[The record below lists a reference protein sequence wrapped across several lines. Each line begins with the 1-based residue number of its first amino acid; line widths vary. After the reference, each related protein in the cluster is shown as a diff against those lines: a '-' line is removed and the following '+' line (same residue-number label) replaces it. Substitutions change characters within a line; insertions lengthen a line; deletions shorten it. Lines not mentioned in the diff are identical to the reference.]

1 MENYASWQTRI
12 RGGVYSVFAAAAL
25 VAGTSFAGGAS
36 VDGTDFVVSADSGET
51 YTHSTAIGNYARLVK
66 RGAGEVVLTAA
77 SSGFAGSV
85 VVEAG
90 TLTVSHVDAVGGSS
104 VAIEVKSGAT
114 LWLKVPGQGQNT
126 VAFPHAVT
134 IAGKGVGDNG
144 ALRYTNTGSTN
155 AENLL
160 TSLTLSAD
168 ATIDVSTRWGM
179 GNGKILDLNG
189 HTLTRIGAGNWM
201 VYNHIKSTGAPGEVN
216 NVYGTL
222 TMQGTPDIDENVTVV
237 VTNVATSSF
246 IGMWG
251 VTSSDT
257 IKGPIKLY
265 SGRNITAQSGT
276 SKTSN
281 HIGPLHLAGP
291 NNGQATLTS
300 QYEKDN
306 VVYAR
311 MMSVDGPITSDTGM
325 GLAVSGKGSIWFN
338 SDVSIPG
345 NTYVQGTGNLY
356 LSGENSRRDM
366 KLALRGSTTT
376 THEAGRTYLRM
387 LRVANGGTAASGE
400 KAQLRQRGGVI
411 GVGSGDNARIG
422 ETPGHR
428 AYYTL
433 EGGKLFT
440 SNLVYV
446 AEKPGSFGAVRQ
458 TGGYFES
465 YRSPASEGSAI
476 IIGRGGNALF
486 VQTGGTN
493 DFSHANSKGD
503 QNFRVGIGSTNGV
516 AEVTISGEGTEFR
529 TSGLVLGGAS
539 TAPSTNILNLASGA
553 KLKVNRF
560 KKYENA
566 HAKTFSVVNADG
578 GILAPTFSWGL
589 TGSASD
595 AKRNPDHFVVWE
607 NGFIVDTTE
616 NASKNSSG
624 ADATTLTFH
633 FDKPTGKGVES
644 ITLPADVASKNY
656 IGIGRIVIED
666 ETGWG
671 ASAYAEFDF
680 ATEKLT
686 DAVVTSRGCD
696 YSDNAKAY
704 LESPDGKARYECG
717 ITLTSNDGK
726 CGPLVKRGAP
736 GLILN
741 SADSTIDGGYVVE
754 EGSLALAVIPNDAV
768 PVRVASGATL
778 NLNDKGALT
787 ASTFEGAGRVTKGNV
802 TVTQAVKA
810 TCADLFAGNAA
821 TFNGDLTLGDNA
833 VFEITDA
840 ENLPSYKDASTAVAL
855 TANAISGEPA
865 LLLTNGDGTPYAGS
879 DAAQWVLKLSG
890 DGTTLTF
897 GCDKPLV
904 MVIR

>member
-1 MENYASWQTRI
+1 MNMLKLVGI
-12 RGGVYSVFAAAAL
+12 RGEGRFCLLISAIVSLSASFCAFAESAAP
-25 VAGTSFAGGAS
+25 
-36 VDGTDFVVSADSGET
+36 DGTDFVVSADSGET
-51 YTHSTAIGNYARLVK
+51 YTYSTAVGNYTRLVK
-66 RGAGEVVLTAA
+66 RGAGEVVLTVA
-77 SSGFAGSV
+77 SSGFKGSV
-85 VVEAG
+85 VVEDG
-90 TLTVSHVDAVGGSS
+90 TLTISHVDAVGGNS
-104 VAIEVKSGAT
+104 VAIEVKPGAT
-114 LWLKVPGQGQNT
+114 LWLKVPGKGQNSN
-126 VAFPHAVT
+126 VAFPHNVT
-134 IAGKGVGDNG
+134 IAGKGVGNNG

-155 AENLL
+155 ADSLL
-160 TSLTLSAD
+160 NRLELSAD
-168 ATIDVSTRWGM
+168 ATIDVSARWGM
-179 GNGKILDLNG
+179 GNDKELDLKG

-201 VYNHIKSTGAPGEVN
+201 VYNHIKSTGAAGEVN

-237 VTNVATSSF
+237 VTNIDEKCF
-246 IGMWG
+246 IGLWS
-251 VTSSDT
+251 VTSTDT

-265 SGRNITAQSGT
+265 SGRNITAQSGVA
-276 SKTSN
+276 KTSN

-291 NNGQATLTS
+291 KDGSATLNS
-300 QYEKDN
+300 EHN
-306 VVYAR
+306 NNAR
-311 MMSVDGPITSDTGM
+311 MMSVDGAITSDDGM
-325 GLAVSGKGSIWFN
+325 GLAVNGKGDVWFN
-338 SDVSIPG
+338 SDVSISG
-345 NTYVQGTGNLY
+345 NTYVKGTGNLY
-356 LSGENSRRDM
+356 LSGEDSRRDM

-400 KAQLRQRGGVI
+400 KAQLRQTGGVI

-446 AEKPGSFGAVRQ
+446 AEKAGSFGAVRQ

-529 TSGLVLGGAS
+529 TSGLVLGGSS

-560 KKYENA
+560 KKHENA
-566 HAKTFSVVNADG
+566 NAKTLSVVNADG

-589 TGSASD
+589 TASVSD

-616 NASKNSSG
+616 NATKNSSG

-644 ITLPADVASKNY
+644 ITLPADVASKSY

-680 ATEKLT
+680 ATKKLT
-686 DAVVTSRGCD
+686 KAVITSRGCN

-704 LESPDGKARYECG
+704 LESPDGKTRYECG
-717 ITLTSNDGK
+717 ITLTRNDGK
-726 CGPLVKRGAP
+726 CGPLVKRGEP

-741 SADSTIDGGYVVE
+741 SADSTIDGGYTVE
-754 EGSLALAVIPNDAV
+754 GGELALGVVPSVAV
-768 PVRVASGATL
+768 PVSVASGATL
-778 NLNDKGALT
+778 NLNDKGDLT
-787 ASTFEGAGRVTKGNV
+787 ASTFAGAGRVINGNT
-802 TVTQAVKA
+802 TVTEAIKVK
-810 TCADLFAGNAA
+810 CADIFAERAA
-821 TFNGDLTLGDNA
+821 TFGGNLTIADGA
-833 VFEITDA
+833 VLEITDA
-840 ENLPSYKDASTAVAL
+840 EDLDGYKDKGRVDAL
-855 TANAISGEPA
+855 TVTGTISGEPSVKF
-865 LLLTNGDGTPYAGS
+865 TNS
-879 DAAQWVLKLSG
+879 
-890 DGTTLTF
+890 DGTTATVPDSWKVRLSSDGKSLKF
-897 GCDKPLV
+897 GCDKGLL
-904 MVIR
+904 IIIK

>member
-1 MENYASWQTRI
+1 MKNRLLLCTA
-12 RGGVYSVFAAAAL
+12 ALAAAL
-25 VAGTSFAGGAS
+25 AHDAFAGSAAADGS
-36 VDGTDFVVSADSGET
+36 VFVVAAASGET
-51 YTHSTAIGNYARLVK
+51 YTYSSAVGNYARLVK

-90 TLTVSHVDAVGGSS
+90 TLTISHVNAVGGNS
-104 VAIEVKSGAT
+104 VPIEVEDGAT

-168 ATIDVSTRWGM
+168 ATVNVSTRWGM
-179 GNGKILDLNG
+179 GNGKILDLKG
-189 HTLTRIGAGNWM
+189 HTLTRIGAANWM

-265 SGRNITAQSGT
+265 SGRNITAQSGEA
-276 SKTSN
+276 KTSN

-291 NNGQATLTS
+291 NGGLATLAS
-300 QYEKDN
+300 EYN
-306 VVYAR
+306 NNAR
-311 MMSVDGPITSDTGM
+311 TMSVDGPITSDTGM
-325 GLAVSGKGSIWFN
+325 GLNVSGKGSIWFN

-356 LSGENSRRDM
+356 LSGEDSRRDM

-376 THEAGRTYLRM
+376 THEAGKTYLRM

-400 KAQLRQRGGVI
+400 KAQLRQTGGVI

-465 YRSPASEGSAI
+465 YRSPASDGSAI

-566 HAKTFSVVNADG
+566 HAKTLSVVNADG

-589 TGSASD
+589 TGSVSD

-616 NASKNSSG
+616 NATKNSSG

-633 FDKPTGKGVES
+633 FDKPTGNGVES
-644 ITLPADVASKNY
+644 ITLPADVASKSY
-656 IGIGRIVIED
+656 IGLGRIVIED

-680 ATEKLT
+680 ATKKLT
-686 DAVVTSRGCD
+686 HAVITSRGCD

-704 LESPDGKARYECG
+704 LESPAGTSRYECG
-717 ITLTSNDGK
+717 LTLSSNDGK
-726 CGPLVKRGAP
+726 CGMFVKRGAP
-736 GLILN
+736 GLVIN
-741 SADSTIDGGYVVE
+741 SADSTIDGGYAVEGGTLVLGVVPD
-754 EGSLALAVIPNDAV
+754 AAV

-778 NLNDKGALT
+778 DLNGKGALT
-787 ASTFEGAGRVTKGNV
+787 ASTFEGAGSVTNGNV
-802 TVTQAVKA
+802 TVTQAIKA

-821 TFNGDLTLGDNA
+821 TFGGDLAFGAGA

-840 ENLPSYKDASTAVAL
+840 ENLSSYKDAPAAVAL

-865 LLLTNGDGTPYAGS
+865 LRLTNGDGTPYAGS

-890 DGTTLTF
+890 DGTALKF
-897 GCDKPLV
+897 GCVKPLM
-904 MVIR
+904 MVVR